1 MGLVEEIKRLGK
13 HSAIYGVG
21 GLIQRI
27 VAVLLL
33 PLYTRYL
40 SPSDYGAIEALVALS
55 AVIFALLRAGIQSSF
70 FRFYFRAETDP
81 ERLTIVRTSF
91 WFTMG
96 AATIALAGGEIFAP
110 QIAQLLYGAHEHVD
124 LVRAA
129 FVGLWATMNY
139 DQLTALFRVEER
151 SVSYSLA
158 SLANVVLT
166 IGTTILL
173 VVVLDQGP
181 LGVLVG
187 NFSGTLAV
195 YAVLLAYRR
204 TQLGL
209 EFNGRVFR
217 NMIEWGMPLVP
228 SVIALNAIDFADR
241 FLLVRIKGQHE
252 LGLYAIGM
260 RISAAL
266 LFVLAAFRTA
276 WPAFAYSIREDNI
289 ARRTY
294 GFVLTYVTFFS
305 SWAALG
311 LGLAAPWI
319 VRLLTTPDFYDG
331 AQVVPI
337 LSFAFVVFGA
347 YVVVVTSIGRVG
359 RRGSNWIITGIAAVI
374 GVLLNLALIPP
385 FGMTGAAVSMLLSY
399 FVIFLG
405 MTWKAQ
411 RVFHVHYQW
420 RRLATAVGTA
430 AGLTVVGKLVDGGL
444 PLAIVLTAL
453 YPVVLGLVGFYL
465 PEERARIGAF
475 GRRLLPGRV

>member
-1 MGLVEEIKRLGK
+1 VPLVQEIKRLGK

-33 PLYTRYL
+33 PLYTRFL
-40 SPSDYGAIEALVALS
+40 TPSDYGAIEALVALT
-55 AVIFALLRAGIQSSF
+55 AIIFALLRAGIQSSF
-70 FRFYFRAETDP
+70 FRFYFRAETDS

-96 AATIALAGGEIFAP
+96 AATITLVAGEIFAP
-110 QIAQLLYGAHEHVD
+110 QVAHVLYKSDEHVD

-151 SVSYSLA
+151 SVSYSIA
-158 SLANVVLT
+158 SLTNVFVT
-166 IGTTILL
+166 IGMTILL

-187 NFSGTLAV
+187 NFSGTLVV

-209 EFNGRVFR
+209 EFDGRVFR

-241 FLLVRIKGQHE
+241 FLLVRFKGQHE

-260 RISAAL
+260 RIAAAL

-276 WPAFAYSIREDNI
+276 WPAFAYSIREDGE

-305 SWAALG
+305 SWAALA
-311 LGLAAPWI
+311 LGLAAPWL
-319 VRLLTTPDFYDG
+319 VRLLTTPSFYKG
-331 AQVVPI
+331 AEVVPI

-374 GVLLNLALIPP
+374 GVLLNFALIPA
-385 FGMTGAAVSMLLSY
+385 FGMIGAAVSMLLSY

-420 RRLATAVGTA
+420 RRLATAAGTA
-430 AGLTVVGKLVDGGL
+430 AGLTVVGKLVHGGL
-444 PLAIVLTAL
+444 PLAIALTAL
-453 YPVVLGLVGFYL
+453 YPVVLGLAGFYL
-465 PEERARIGAF
+465 PAERARIGAF
-475 GRRLLPGRV
+475 GRRLRPRRV

>member
-40 SPSDYGAIEALVALS
+40 SPSDHGAIEALVALS
-55 AVIFALLRAGIQSSF
+55 AIIFALLRAGIQSSF
-70 FRFYFRAETDP
+70 FRFYFRAETDAD
-81 ERLTIVRTSF
+81 RLTIVRTSF

-96 AATIALAGGEIFAP
+96 AATIALVAGEIFAS
-110 QIAQLLYGAHEHVD
+110 QVAHVLYGSQEHVN

-166 IGTTILL
+166 IGTTVLL

-204 TQLGL
+204 TKLGL

-241 FLLVRIKGQHE
+241 FLLVRIKGTHE
-252 LGLYAIGM
+252 LG
-260 RISAAL
+260 
-266 LFVLAAFRTA
+266 
-276 WPAFAYSIREDNI
+276 
-289 ARRTY
+289 
-294 GFVLTYVTFFS
+294 
-305 SWAALG
+305 
-311 LGLAAPWI
+311 
-319 VRLLTTPDFYDG
+319 
-331 AQVVPI
+331 
-337 LSFAFVVFGA
+337 
-347 YVVVVTSIGRVG
+347 
-359 RRGSNWIITGIAAVI
+359 
-374 GVLLNLALIPP
+374 
-385 FGMTGAAVSMLLSY
+385 
-399 FVIFLG
+399 
-405 MTWKAQ
+405 
-411 RVFHVHYQW
+411 
-420 RRLATAVGTA
+420 
-430 AGLTVVGKLVDGGL
+430 
-444 PLAIVLTAL
+444 
-453 YPVVLGLVGFYL
+453 
-465 PEERARIGAF
+465 
-475 GRRLLPGRV
+475 PGPGCRDQQHN